1 MEALLAGDL
10 QSGPITVTVVGVVT
24 PDEAI
29 AAVAKTFGALPAR
42 TGARPTAFHVA
53 FPAGTKTPE
62 VAIHRGRADQAFA
75 FEAWPTTDFFA
86 DPQEQRVLGVLSEV
100 MKNRLTDRLRV
111 ALGATY
117 SPSAETDSS
126 EVFQHYGFLDA
137 VVETPVD
144 KVPGFYTELDK
155 IVADLKAAPVSA
167 DELNR
172 AKAPRIE
179 QRIKIQQ
186 TNGYWSAAL
195 QSLDR
200 DPRFAVAIR
209 ELTTGIQKVTAQQV
223 MTAARTYLR
232 QDKAYRLVV
241 RAQPAAQTH

>member
-1 MEALLAGDL
+1 
-10 QSGPITVTVVGVVT
+10 
-24 PDEAI
+24 
-29 AAVAKTFGALPAR
+29 
-42 TGARPTAFHVA
+42 
-53 FPAGTKTPE
+53 
-62 VAIHRGRADQAFA
+62 
-75 FEAWPTTDFFA
+75 
-86 DPQEQRVLGVLSEV
+86 
-100 MKNRLTDRLRV
+100 V